1 MYFIIL
7 AAGVGSRLKNL
18 TKDKPKTLIEF
29 KKKSLL
35 DYQLSVIKRFG
46 FLDIF
51 LITGFKKKMFDK
63 YTTYIKEKFH
73 NSEYKKTNMVYSLY
87 KAKSLFDGTND
98 IIISYGDIIY
108 EESILKKLISDKS
121 KISVVIDLNWKKLW
135 SLRMEDPKKD
145 IESLKLNS
153 KGFITDIGQKVK
165 SLKNLDGQFIGLIKI
180 NKRFTKKFFDI
191 FEKQKLD
198 KRIFMTDYLQI
209 LINNKILPSSVKIKN
224 GWIEFDTLSDIQKYC
239 EAYRNGKL
247 DSIINIKELQK
258 L

>member
-1 MYFIIL
+1 M
-7 AAGVGSRLKNL
+7 
-18 TKDKPKTLIEF
+18 
-29 KKKSLL
+29 
-35 DYQLSVIKRFG
+35 
-46 FLDIF
+46 
-51 LITGFKKKMFDK
+51 
-63 YTTYIKEKFH
+63 
-73 NSEYKKTNMVYSLY
+73 
-87 KAKSLFDGTND
+87 
-98 IIISYGDIIY
+98 
-108 EESILKKLISDKS
+108 ISDKS

>member
-1 MYFIIL
+1 M
-7 AAGVGSRLKNL
+7 
-18 TKDKPKTLIEF
+18 
-29 KKKSLL
+29 
-35 DYQLSVIKRFG
+35 
-46 FLDIF
+46 
-51 LITGFKKKMFDK
+51 
-63 YTTYIKEKFH
+63 
-73 NSEYKKTNMVYSLY
+73 
-87 KAKSLFDGTND
+87 
-98 IIISYGDIIY
+98 
-108 EESILKKLISDKS
+108 
-121 KISVVIDLNWKKLW
+121 
-135 SLRMEDPKKD
+135 
-145 IESLKLNS
+145 KLNS

-180 NKRFTKKFFDI
+180 NKKFTKKFFDI